1 MKLKETPL
9 LPATPES
16 AYDTDLQRALMPL
29 LRDMAIKVNQLA
41 AGRFVGIDD
50 AATAA
55 PTTGRWQQGD
65 QVRNSNPTEL
75 GAAGSR
81 YVLIG
86 WICVA
91 GGSPGTWREM
101 RTLTGT

>member
-1 MKLKETPL
+1 MKLKEASL

-16 AYDTDLQRALMPL
+16 AYDTDLQRALVPL
-29 LRDMAIKVNQLA
+29 LRDIAIKVNQMASGRLAGFDELA
-41 AGRFVGIDD
+41 A
-50 AATAA
+50 AA
-55 PTTGRWQQGD
+55 PTAGRWQQGD
-65 QVRNSNPTEL
+65 TVRNNAPAEL
-75 GAAGSR
+75 GTAGSR
-81 YVLIG
+81 YVVTG